1 VKIHFYF
8 AHIYFL
14 FLQRYIINRSDYFKE
29 EMIFMIKEAEYVTR
43 WKNIIDKDIS
53 DLFLRFGAVLGYI
66 QHILTFDPEA
76 KDPELVKAS
85 NVSRLEIDPEKKDKA
100 IFFILF
106 YRYDILMTLID
117 EDKNVSKEKERE
129 IFAIMV
135 DQNKLNDFLTKIK
148 TVRNGK
154 ILDNFN

>member
-1 VKIHFYF
+1 M
-8 AHIYFL
+8 
-14 FLQRYIINRSDYFKE
+14 N
-29 EMIFMIKEAEYVTR
+29 KEAEYVTR

-100 IFFILF
+100 TFFILF
-106 YRYDILMTLID
+106 YRYDILMALID

-135 DQNKLNDFLTKIK
+135 DQNKLNAFLTKIK

>member
-1 VKIHFYF
+1 
-8 AHIYFL
+8 
-14 FLQRYIINRSDYFKE
+14 
-29 EMIFMIKEAEYVTR
+29 MIKEAEYVTR

-85 NVSRLEIDPEKKDKA
+85 NISRLDDNQEKKDKA
-100 IFFILF
+100 TFFILF
-106 YRYDILMTLID
+106 YRYDILTALID

>member
-1 VKIHFYF
+1 M
-8 AHIYFL
+8 
-14 FLQRYIINRSDYFKE
+14 N
-29 EMIFMIKEAEYVTR
+29 KEAEYVTR

-66 QHILTFDPEA
+66 QHTLTFDSEA

-100 IFFILF
+100 TFFILF

>member
-1 VKIHFYF
+1 
-8 AHIYFL
+8 
-14 FLQRYIINRSDYFKE
+14 
-29 EMIFMIKEAEYVTR
+29 MIKEAEYVTR

-85 NVSRLEIDPEKKDKA
+85 NISRLEIDPEKKDKA
-100 IFFILF
+100 TFFILF
-106 YRYDILMTLID
+106 YRYDILMTLIN

-135 DQNKLNDFLTKIK
+135 DQNKLNDFITKIK

>member
-1 VKIHFYF
+1 
-8 AHIYFL
+8 
-14 FLQRYIINRSDYFKE
+14 
-29 EMIFMIKEAEYVTR
+29 MIKEAEYVTR

-85 NVSRLEIDPEKKDKA
+85 NISRLDNNQEKKDKA
-100 IFFILF
+100 TFFILF
-106 YRYDILMTLID
+106 YRYDILMALID

>member
-1 VKIHFYF
+1 
-8 AHIYFL
+8 
-14 FLQRYIINRSDYFKE
+14 
-29 EMIFMIKEAEYVTR
+29 MIKEAEYVTR

-85 NVSRLEIDPEKKDKA
+85 NISRLDDNQEKKDKA
-100 IFFILF
+100 TFFILF